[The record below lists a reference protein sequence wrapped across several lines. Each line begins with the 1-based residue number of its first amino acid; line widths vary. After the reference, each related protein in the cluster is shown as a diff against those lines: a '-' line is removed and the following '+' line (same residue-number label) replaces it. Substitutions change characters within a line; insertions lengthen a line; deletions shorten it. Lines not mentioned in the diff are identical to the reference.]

1 MKKRIA
7 LFAAFAF
14 ASLSLTS
21 LAQAQDNVT
30 LRYLASYGGISAHE
44 LADALGYF
52 KGTGVSL
59 ENKGYASGGPESLFA
74 LASGSVDIGSAA
86 TPAVLNSIASGNKFV
101 AAYPTNGID
110 NTTKSIFYVRE
121 DSPIKTV
128 KDLAGKSVAI
138 NTLGAHLDYTLR
150 EALRQAGLP
159 QNAAKPVAVPGP
171 QLEQVLRSGQVDV
184 AAFGYWQTTFEG
196 VARSHGGLRPV
207 FNDTAVLGE
216 IAGGFT
222 VLREDFV
229 QEHPEAAKAFV
240 QQSARALDYAREH
253 PQEVR
258 TIMAKILKERGE
270 NPDVA
275 QYFTGY
281 GVRPGGKAE
290 TRDVQY
296 WIDILERDG
305 ALGKGQIQVTNVLFN
320 AQ

>member
-1 MKKRIA
+1 MKKRLAFIA
-7 LFAAFAF
+7 ALTF
-14 ASLSLTS
+14 ASVSFSS
-21 LAQAQDNVT
+21 LAQDTVT

-52 KGTGVSL
+52 KGTGVTL

-86 TPAVLNSIASGNKFV
+86 TPAVLNAIASGNKFV

-121 DSPIKTV
+121 DSPIRTV

-207 FNDTAVLGE
+207 FNDTDVLGE

-229 QEHPEAAKAFV
+229 KEHPDAAKTFV
-240 QQSARALDYAREH
+240 RESARALDYAREH

-258 TIMAKILKERGE
+258 DIMAKELKARGE

-275 QYFTGY
+275 RYFTGY
-281 GVRPGGKAE
+281 GVRPGGHAE
-290 TRDVQY
+290 DRDVQY

-305 ALGKGQIQVTNVLFN
+305 ALGKGQIQVAHVLFN

>member
-14 ASLSLTS
+14 ASLSFSS
-21 LAQAQDNVT
+21 LAQDNVT

-110 NTTKSIFYVRE
+110 NTTRSIFYVRE

-207 FNDTAVLGE
+207 FNDTDVLGE

-229 QEHPEAAKAFV
+229 QEHPEAAKTFV

-253 PQEVR
+253 PAEVR
-258 TIMAKILKERGE
+258 TIMAKVLKERGE
-270 NPDVA
+270 NPEVA

-290 TRDVQY
+290 DRDVQY

-305 ALGKGQIQVTNVLFN
+305 ALGKGQLQVTNVLFN

>member
-14 ASLSLTS
+14 ASLSFSS

-52 KGTGVSL
+52 KGTGVSI

-207 FNDTAVLGE
+207 FDDTAVLGE

-222 VLREDFV
+222 VLRADFV
-229 QEHPEAAKAFV
+229 QEHPEAAKTFV

-253 PQEVR
+253 PAEVR
-258 TIMAKILKERGE
+258 TILAKALKERGE
-270 NPDVA
+270 NPEVA

-290 TRDVQY
+290 DRDVQY

-305 ALGKGQIQVTNVLFN
+305 ALGKGQLQVTNVLFN

>member
-14 ASLSLTS
+14 ASLSFSS
-21 LAQAQDNVT
+21 LAQDNVT

-52 KGTGVSL
+52 NGTGVSI

-121 DSPIKTV
+121 DSPIRTV

-229 QEHPEAAKAFV
+229 QEHPEAAKTFV

-253 PQEVR
+253 PAEVR
-258 TIMAKILKERGE
+258 TIMAKVLKARGE
-270 NPDVA
+270 NPEVA
-275 QYFTGY
+275 RYFTGY

-290 TRDVQY
+290 DRDVQY

>member
-14 ASLSLTS
+14 ASLSFSS
-21 LAQAQDNVT
+21 LAQDNVT

-52 KGTGVSL
+52 NGTGVSI

-121 DSPIKTV
+121 DSPIRTV

-159 QNAAKPVAVPGP
+159 QNAAKPVEVPGP

-196 VARSHGGLRPV
+196 VARSHGGLRPL

-229 QEHPEAAKAFV
+229 QEHPEAAKTFV

-253 PQEVR
+253 PAEVR
-258 TIMAKILKERGE
+258 TIMAKVLKARGE
-270 NPDVA
+270 NPEVA
-275 QYFTGY
+275 RYFTGY

-290 TRDVQY
+290 DRDVQY

>member
-14 ASLSLTS
+14 ASLSFSS
-21 LAQAQDNVT
+21 LAQDNVT

-52 KGTGVSL
+52 NGTGVSI

-121 DSPIKTV
+121 DSPIRTV

-229 QEHPEAAKAFV
+229 QEHPEAAKTFV

-253 PQEVR
+253 PAEVR
-258 TIMAKILKERGE
+258 TIMAKVLKARGE
-270 NPDVA
+270 NPEVA
-275 QYFTGY
+275 RYFTGY

-290 TRDVQY
+290 DRDVQY

-305 ALGKGQIQVTNVLFN
+305 ALGKGQLQVTNVLFN

>member
-14 ASLSLTS
+14 ASLSFSS
-21 LAQAQDNVT
+21 LAQDNVT

-52 KGTGVSL
+52 NGTGVSI

-121 DSPIKTV
+121 DSPIRTV

-229 QEHPEAAKAFV
+229 QEHPEAAKTFV

-253 PQEVR
+253 PAEVR
-258 TIMAKILKERGE
+258 TIMAKVLKACGE
-270 NPDVA
+270 NPEVA
-275 QYFTGY
+275 RYFTGY

-290 TRDVQY
+290 DRDVQY

>member
-1 MKKRIA
+1 MKKRLAFIA
-7 LFAAFAF
+7 ALTF
-14 ASLSLTS
+14 ASVSFSS
-21 LAQAQDNVT
+21 LAQDTVT

-52 KGTGVSL
+52 KGTGVTL

-86 TPAVLNSIASGNKFV
+86 TPAVLNAIASGNKFV

-121 DSPIKTV
+121 DSPIRSV
-128 KDLAGKSVAI
+128 KDLVGKSVAI

-150 EALRQAGLP
+150 EALRQVGLP

-207 FNDTAVLGE
+207 FNDTDVLGE

-229 QEHPEAAKAFV
+229 KEHPDAAKTFV
-240 QQSARALDYAREH
+240 RESARALDYAREH

-258 TIMAKILKERGE
+258 DIMAKELKARGE

-275 QYFTGY
+275 RYFTGY
-281 GVRPGGKAE
+281 GVRPGGHAE
-290 TRDVQY
+290 DRDVQY

-305 ALGKGQIQVTNVLFN
+305 ALGKGQIQVTHVLFN